1 MSKNNPDTRFVAER
15 IAKLRIT
22 AVGVELAPGGSDV
35 DRTVP
40 PSGDVRIIK
49 RIEVDG
55 KSVGVIGQPAGGTMS
70 KNNPDTRFV
79 AERITKLRIEH
90 GISEYQLS
98 LDLGF
103 SKGEGGV

>member
-1 MSKNNPDTRFVAER
+1 MLIIFAGTPVAAPGEAVLCKQHKGRIFCVDLIGER
-15 IAKLRIT
+15 LT

-55 KSVGVIGQPAGGTMS
+55 KSVGV
-70 KNNPDTRFV
+70 
-79 AERITKLRIEH
+79 
-90 GISEYQLS
+90 
-98 LDLGF
+98 
-103 SKGEGGV
+103 EGSAL